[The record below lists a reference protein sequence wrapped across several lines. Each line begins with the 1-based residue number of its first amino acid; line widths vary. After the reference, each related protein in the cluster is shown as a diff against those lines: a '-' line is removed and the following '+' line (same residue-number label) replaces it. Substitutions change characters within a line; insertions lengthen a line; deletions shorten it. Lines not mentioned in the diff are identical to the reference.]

1 MPTLFAMCACKAT
14 LLCLMLQANAGRTW
28 PSWFLHSHQGC
39 TRLLHLLQT
48 HSSTCKKLRSL
59 KFWNIFH
66 NKVRITNLGT
76 RRATPFPF
84 SSLFLPFFSPSPSS
98 FFLSF
103 SSGPQTAI
111 FCLKIHPVKIETR
124 PPNKE
129 FTFLLSCCSSV
140 SPGFGQC
147 AACTQSLLGREGAA
161 TLR

>member
-1 MPTLFAMCACKAT
+1 MYGTKAGSCQHMPTLFAMCACKAT

-111 FCLKIHPVKIETR
+111 FCPER
-124 PPNKE
+124 Q
-129 FTFLLSCCSSV
+129 SSLAWG
-140 SPGFGQC
+140 PQDWIKLDKTG
-147 AACTQSLLGREGAA
+147 
-161 TLR
+161 